1 MPIPDNNATG
11 ASMSLTVPDNKT
23 VLDVNVKVNIT
34 HTFDGDF
41 TIQLFPRWVRPSCCP
56 TGGGNGQNYTNTVFD
71 DEAATP
77 SPRDGALHRDLPAR
91 LAALRGGR
99 DQRRGTWTLKVVDQ
113 ANVDVGTIDNFT
125 LSLTYPA
132 QACGPHAGTTAN
144 ADVSD
149 VCSAAAEAAATVS
162 GRRERT
168 SPSRSR

>member
-1 MPIPDNNATG
+1 MLSN
-11 ASMSLTVPDNKT
+11 
-23 VLDVNVKVNIT
+23 
-34 HTFDGDF
+34 
-41 TIQLFPRWVRPSCCP
+41 RR
-56 TGGGNGQNYTNTVFD
+56 GGNGQNYTNTVFD

-77 SPRDGALHRDLPAR
+77 ISSGTAPFTGTFRPDSPLSAADGIN
-91 LAALRGGR
+91 AA
-99 DQRRGTWTLKVVDQ
+99 GTWTLKVVDQ

-125 LSLTYPA
+125 LSLTYPS

-149 VCSAAAEAAATVS
+149 VCSGSGGGGGNGS